1 MGRKAM
7 SIIGDRFGRLIVTA
21 QAEGNGRQ
29 SRWHCR
35 CDCGGTRI
43 AVGSELRNGYVK
55 SCGCLRRDTAKA
67 AAAQSARVR
76 KGQPSKKRGWA
87 RMKELGRVTYTP
99 VTPAKEWRG
108 ANEAGAELYKLWR
121 MP

>member
-1 MGRKAM
+1 MGRHAM
-7 SIIGDRFGRLIVTA
+7 SIVGERFGRLTVTA
-21 QAEGNGRQ
+21 RAEGNGRQ
-29 SRWHCR
+29 SRWLCR
-35 CDCGGTRI
+35 CDCGRTRI

-67 AAAQSARVR
+67 AAVQSARVR
-76 KGQPSKKRGWA
+76 KGKPGKLRGSA
-87 RMKELGRVTYTP
+87 RMKELGKSVYTP

-108 ANEAGAELYKLWR
+108 ANEAGVDLFNAWR